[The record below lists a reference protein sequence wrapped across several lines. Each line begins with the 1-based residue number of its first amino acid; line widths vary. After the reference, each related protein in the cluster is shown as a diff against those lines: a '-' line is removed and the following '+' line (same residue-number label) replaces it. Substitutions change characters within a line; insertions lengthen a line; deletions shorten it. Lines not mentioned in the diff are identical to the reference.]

1 VEQQQPISSGG
12 GRAALNYLVIAGVF
26 LVAGLLI
33 GTLTLGR
40 GGGLTRADVE
50 EVVRAVVQEEL
61 VASVALNSGS
71 TDTVS
76 RDELREIVA
85 EAVASMDTA
94 DSQNAAIADDD
105 PFLGNPDASI
115 VIVEFSDFN
124 CGFCTR
130 FAQDTLP
137 QILENY
143 GDDIKFV
150 YRDMPILTETS
161 APAAQAS
168 QCAAEQ
174 DAFWEFH
181 DLMFAD
187 SSARNR
193 DAYIQFA
200 TDNSLD
206 VAQFTECIDTNKYS
220 GEVTLDLIDGQSLGV
235 RGTPAFFVNGRF
247 ISGAQPYEIF
257 STVIEAELAKSAPA
271 DTATGG

>member
-1 VEQQQPISSGG
+1 M
-12 GRAALNYLVIAGVF
+12 
-26 LVAGLLI
+26 VAV
-33 GTLTLGR
+33 TSQT
-40 GGGLTRADVE
+40 
-50 EVVRAVVQEEL
+50 
-61 VASVALNSGS
+61 SGS
-71 TDTVS
+71 TDSVS
-76 RDELREIVA
+76 RDELRAIVN
-85 EAVASMDTA
+85 EALAGMDTA
-94 DSQNAAIADDD
+94 ASQNAAIADDD
-105 PFLGNPDASI
+105 PFLGPEDSSI

-143 GDDIKFV
+143 GDQVKFV

-161 APAAQAS
+161 APAAQAG

-181 DLMFAD
+181 DLMFTD

-193 DAYIQFA
+193 DAYIKFA
-200 TDNSLD
+200 TDNNLD
-206 VAQFTECIDTNKYS
+206 VAQFTECIDSGKYS

-235 RGTPAFFVNGRF
+235 RGTPAFFINGRF

-257 STVIEAELAKSAPA
+257 STVIEAELAKSS
-271 DTATGG
+271 ATGG

>member
-1 VEQQQPISSGG
+1 MEQQHTPSSG
-12 GRAALNYLVIAGVF
+12 GRAALNYLVIAGIF

-33 GTLTLGR
+33 GSMALGR
-40 GGGLTRADVE
+40 GGLTRADVE
-50 EVVRAVVQEEL
+50 EVVRSVVQQEM
-61 VASVALNSGS
+61 VAVTSQTSGS

-76 RDELREIVA
+76 RDELRAIVN
-85 EAVASMDTA
+85 EALASMDTA
-94 DSQNAAIADDD
+94 ASQNAAIADDD
-105 PFLGNPDASI
+105 PFLGPEDSSI

-143 GDDIKFV
+143 GDQVKFV

-161 APAAQAS
+161 APAAQAG

-181 DLMFAD
+181 DLMFSD
-187 SSARNR
+187 NTARNR
-193 DAYIQFA
+193 DAYIKFA
-200 TDNSLD
+200 TDNNLD
-206 VAQFTECIDTNKYS
+206 VAQFTECIDSGKYS

-235 RGTPAFFVNGRF
+235 RGTPAFFINGRF

-257 STVIEAELAKSAPA
+257 STVIEAELAKSS
-271 DTATGG
+271 ATGG